1 MTKQEFEIATASLQ
15 CSADVEKEK
24 QLFYINSI
32 KGSMAYRYEFVD
44 NTNAYIQNTFLLLS
58 LFDKLLISDEEY
70 DDLIAYNIELSNYYK
85 KKEGEKHVRRERRC
99 NTYCRCNTCRNEGR

>member
-44 NTNAYIQNTFLLLS
+44 NTNAYIQNTF
-58 LFDKLLISDEEY
+58 FVVI
-70 DDLIAYNIELSNYYK
+70 II
-85 KKEGEKHVRRERRC
+85 
-99 NTYCRCNTCRNEGR
+99 

>member
-1 MTKQEFEIATASLQ
+1 MTKQEFELATASLQ
-15 CSADVEKEK
+15 CPADVEKEK

-44 NTNAYIQNTFLLLS
+44 NTNSYIQNTFLLLS

-85 KKEGEKHVRRERRC
+85 KKEGEK
-99 NTYCRCNTCRNEGR
+99 TCKKQKTV